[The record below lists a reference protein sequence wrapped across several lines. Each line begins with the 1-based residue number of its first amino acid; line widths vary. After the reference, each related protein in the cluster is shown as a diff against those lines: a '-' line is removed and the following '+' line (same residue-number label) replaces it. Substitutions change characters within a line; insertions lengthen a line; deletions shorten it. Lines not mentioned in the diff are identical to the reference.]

1 MYLKNTNEEVDF
13 WGEDDYDE
21 IVDFIEKTI
30 NKRPK
35 REL

>member
-1 MYLKNTNEEVDF
+1 MYSKETNEEVDF
-13 WGEDDYDE
+13 WGKDDYEE

-30 NKRPK
+30 NKRTK